1 MAKTQSEILTKSQ
14 GMESVIEFKLP
25 ALGENIEQ
33 GDLVRLMI
41 APGTAVSEGQAVME
55 LETDK
60 AVVEVPSSVNGTV
73 KEILVKEGDKI
84 KVGQVVFTADN
95 GAGASAEGPK
105 SVGAPKVDAPK
116 KDTPPKAAA
125 KAQAAASAE
134 ATAPVASATS
144 EPARSPSPVSAAPR
158 NRSTDAPIPTEFR
171 LQELGENISQGDLVR
186 LMIAPGAKVSEGQ
199 PVMELETDKAVV
211 EVPSSVS
218 GVVNEVKVKEG
229 EKIKVGQ
236 LIFTLQGGASQP
248 ESTRPQSRP
257 VEHVS
262 GQHGA
267 RLAFQAAIRAEG
279 KTEEQALPPD
289 QPQPRPAAFS
299 MPVQLGKVAGTE
311 HRAPVPA
318 APHTR
323 RLARELGVDIY
334 EIKGSGPGGRI
345 SEDDVKGYA
354 KAALAAIATAAQA
367 PPRAGHFIEPKLP
380 DFAKWGK
387 IERVSM
393 RGVRRK
399 TAEHLA
405 ESWNTIPHVTQHDRA
420 DITELEQLRARFA
433 PKAEQAG
440 GKMTVTAIALKVC
453 AAALKVFPQFNATI
467 DMAKEEIIYKQY
479 ISIGVAADTDRG
491 LLVPVIR
498 DVDKKNIVELAVE
511 LSQLS
516 QKAREKKITVA
527 DMEGGTFTIT
537 NLGGIGGTAFTPIVN
552 HPEVAI
558 LGLSRS
564 RMEPEWIGGKFEPRL
579 ILPLSL
585 SYDHRLIDGAD
596 AARFLRWIAEA
607 FEQPFLLSVQG

>member
-1 MAKTQSEILTKSQ
+1 
-14 GMESVIEFKLP
+14 MESVIEFKLP
-25 ALGENIEQ
+25 ALGENIE
-33 GDLVRLMI
+33 
-41 APGTAVSEGQAVME
+41 E
-55 LETDK
+55 
-60 AVVEVPSSVNGTV
+60 
-73 KEILVKEGDKI
+73 
-84 KVGQVVFTADN
+84 
-95 GAGASAEGPK
+95 
-105 SVGAPKVDAPK
+105 
-116 KDTPPKAAA
+116 
-125 KAQAAASAE
+125 
-134 ATAPVASATS
+134 
-144 EPARSPSPVSAAPR
+144 
-158 NRSTDAPIPTEFR
+158 
-171 LQELGENISQGDLVR
+171 GDLVR
-186 LMIAPGAKVSEGQ
+186 LMIAPGATVSEGQ

-218 GVVNEVKVKEG
+218 GTVKDVLVKEGDKIKVGQAIFTAESNGTSAVAQAQPPIAQVKTTAVPAQPGLNPQTQAAAAGADVAAPAAPTPRTDSRPASQRTRSTDSPAPAEFRLQELGENISEGDLVRLMIAPGTKVSEGQPVMELETDKAVVEVPSTVSGVVKEIKVKEG
-229 EKIKVGQ
+229 ERIKVGQ
-236 LIFTLQGGASQP
+236 VVFTLQSATPTPGEAV
-248 ESTRPQSRP
+248 RPSRGP

-289 QPQPRPAAFS
+289 QPRAQQPQVFS

-311 HRAPVPA
+311 HRDPVAA
-318 APHTR
+318 APSTR

-334 EIKGSGPGGRI
+334 DVNGTGPGGRI
-345 SEDDVKGYA
+345 SEDDVKARA
-354 KAALAAIATAAQA
+354 KGLVISAATAAAA
-367 PPRAGHFIEPKLP
+367 PARAGHFIAPHLP
-380 DFAKWGK
+380 DFTKWGK

-393 RGVRRK
+393 RAVRRK

-453 AAALKVFPQFNATI
+453 ASALKVFPQFNASI
-467 DMAKEEIIYKQY
+467 DMEKEEIIYKQY
-479 ISIGVAADTDRG
+479 INIGVAADTDRG

-516 QKAREKKITVA
+516 QKAREKKLTPA

-537 NLGGIGGTAFTPIVN
+537 NLGGIGGTAFSPIVN

-596 AARFLRWIAEA
+596 AARFLRWVAEA

>member
-1 MAKTQSEILTKSQ
+1 M
-14 GMESVIEFKLP
+14 IEFKLP

-41 APGTAVSEGQAVME
+41 APGATVSEGQAVME

-60 AVVEVPSSVNGTV
+60 AVVEVPSSISGTID
-73 KEILVKEGDKI
+73 KILVKEGDKI
-84 KVGQVVFTADN
+84 KVGQVIFTADSN
-95 GAGASAEGPK
+95 GASAAEVKETPQQK
-105 SVGAPKVDAPK
+105 ETARPVEKAPPAQASSGTSSGSSSNVPSSASSG
-116 KDTPPKAAA
+116 TAAA
-125 KAQAAASAE
+125 AVKPQPARAAQAESQPAQQRTPSTDGPAAS
-134 ATAPVASATS
+134 
-144 EPARSPSPVSAAPR
+144 
-158 NRSTDAPIPTEFR
+158 EFR
-171 LQELGENISQGDLVR
+171 LQELGENISEGDLVR
-186 LMIAPGAKVSEGQ
+186 LMISPGAKVSEGQ

-211 EVPSSVS
+211 EVPSTVS

-229 EKIKVGQ
+229 ERIKVGQ
-236 LIFTLQGGASQP
+236 VIFTLQGAGPAQA
-248 ESTRPQSRP
+248 ETVRPTSRP
-257 VEHVS
+257 VEHVT

-289 QPQPRPAAFS
+289 QPQLRPATFS

-311 HRAPVPA
+311 HREPVPA
-318 APHTR
+318 APSTR
-323 RLARELGVDIY
+323 RLAREIGVDIY
-334 EIKGSGPGGRI
+334 EVKGTGPGGRI
-345 SEDDVKGYA
+345 SEDDVKAYA
-354 KAALAAIATAAQA
+354 KALVTAVAVAAQA

-453 AAALKVFPQFNATI
+453 AAALKVFPQFNASI
-467 DMAKEEIIYKQY
+467 DMEKEEIVYKQY
-479 ISIGVAADTDRG
+479 IHIGVAADTDRG

-516 QKAREKKITVA
+516 QKARDKKITLA

-596 AARFLRWIAEA
+596 AARFLRWVAEA

>member
-1 MAKTQSEILTKSQ
+1 
-14 GMESVIEFKLP
+14 VIEFKLP
-25 ALGENIEQ
+25 ELGENIEQ
-33 GDLVRLMI
+33 GDLVRLMV
-41 APGTAVSEGQAVME
+41 APGASVSTGQSVME

-60 AVVEVPSSVNGTV
+60 AVVEVPSSVSGTV
-73 KEILVKEGDKI
+73 QEIRVKEGDKI
-84 KVGQVVFTADN
+84 KVGQVIFTVD
-95 GAGASAEGPK
+95 GAEGKASEDPSKRAAAGSPAPVLQKPVQEKEVAASSPSVSPASAPASAASTSTPTQAVSNASGAS
-105 SVGAPKVDAPK
+105 
-116 KDTPPKAAA
+116 
-125 KAQAAASAE
+125 
-134 ATAPVASATS
+134 
-144 EPARSPSPVSAAPR
+144 
-158 NRSTDAPIPTEFR
+158 EFK
-171 LQELGENISQGDLVR
+171 LPELGENISQGDLVR

-218 GVVNEVKVKEG
+218 GVVKEVKVKEG

-236 LIFTLQGGASQP
+236 VIFTLEGGVVA
-248 ESTRPQSRP
+248 EAENTRTRNAP

-289 QPQPRPAAFS
+289 QPQQPGAEAFS
-299 MPVQLGKVAGTE
+299 MPAQLGKVAGTE
-311 HRAPVPA
+311 NRQAIPA
-318 APHTR
+318 APHVR
-323 RLARELGVDIY
+323 RFAREVGVDIY
-334 EIKGSGPGGRI
+334 EVKGTGRGGRI
-345 SEDDVKGYA
+345 SEDDVKAYA
-354 KAALAAIATAAQA
+354 KGLLSVAANAAQA
-367 PPRAGHFIEPKLP
+367 PPRAGHFAQPQLP

-387 IERVSM
+387 VERVSM

-433 PKAEQAG
+433 PKAEEAG

-453 AAALKVFPQFNATI
+453 AAALKVFPQFNASI
-467 DMAKEEIIYKQY
+467 DIEKEEIVYKQY

-498 DVDKKNIVELAVE
+498 EVDKKNIVELAVE

-516 QKAREKKITVA
+516 KKARDKKLMPA
-527 DMEGGTFTIT
+527 DMEGATFTIT
-537 NLGGIGGTAFTPIVN
+537 NLGGIGGIGFTPIVN

-564 RMEPEWIGGKFEPRL
+564 RMEPEWISGKFEPRL

>member
-1 MAKTQSEILTKSQ
+1 MSE
-14 GMESVIEFKLP
+14 VIEFKLP
-25 ALGENIEQ
+25 ELGENIEQ
-33 GDLVRLMI
+33 GDLVRLMV
-41 APGTAVSEGQAVME
+41 APGATVSTGQSVME

-60 AVVEVPSSVNGTV
+60 AVVEVPSSVSGTV
-73 KEILVKEGDKI
+73 QEIRVKEGDKI
-84 KVGQVVFTADN
+84 KVGQVIFTVEN
-95 GAGASAEGPK
+95 GSGAKAAESPAAKSTAPSSRIEIQAQAESVSSPGEEEPSTVAPSRVPETRPQVDGARPVTSARSSARATGAS
-105 SVGAPKVDAPK
+105 
-116 KDTPPKAAA
+116 
-125 KAQAAASAE
+125 
-134 ATAPVASATS
+134 
-144 EPARSPSPVSAAPR
+144 
-158 NRSTDAPIPTEFR
+158 EFK
-171 LQELGENISQGDLVR
+171 LPELGENISQGDLVR
-186 LMIAPGAKVSEGQ
+186 LMIAPGSKVAEGQ

-218 GVVNEVKVKEG
+218 GVVKEVKVREG
-229 EKIKVGQ
+229 EKVKVGQ
-236 LIFTLQGGASQP
+236 VIFTLEGGAAAQP
-248 ESTRPQSRP
+248 EPARQKNAP

-289 QPQPRPAAFS
+289 QPQQTPPAFK
-299 MPVQLGKVAGTE
+299 MPEQLGKVAGTE
-311 HRAPVPA
+311 HRQPVPA
-318 APHTR
+318 APHVR

-334 EIKGSGPGGRI
+334 EVKGSGPGGRI
-345 SEDDVKGYA
+345 SDDDVKAYA
-354 KAALAAIATAAQA
+354 KSLLSAVASALQA
-367 PPRAGHFIEPKLP
+367 PPRAGHFAAPTLP
-380 DFAKWGK
+380 DFGKWGK
-387 IERVSM
+387 VERVSM

-405 ESWNTIPHVTQHDRA
+405 EAWNTIPHVTQQDRA

-433 PKAEQAG
+433 PKAEEAG

-453 AAALKVFPQFNATI
+453 AAALKVFPQFNASI
-467 DMAKEEIIYKQY
+467 DMEKEEIVYKQY
-479 ISIGVAADTDRG
+479 IHIGVAADTDRG

-498 DVDKKNIVELAVE
+498 DVDKRNIVELAVE
-511 LSQLS
+511 LFQLS
-516 QKAREKKITVA
+516 KKAREKKLMPA
-527 DMEGGTFTIT
+527 EMEGGTFTIT
-537 NLGGIGGTAFTPIVN
+537 NLGGIGGVGFTPIVN

-564 RMEPEWIGGKFEPRL
+564 RTEPEWINGKFEPRL

>member
-1 MAKTQSEILTKSQ
+1 
-14 GMESVIEFKLP
+14 VIEFILP
-25 ALGENIEQ
+25 ELGENIHQ

-41 APGTAVSEGQAVME
+41 APGATVSAGQSVME

-60 AVVEVPSSVNGTV
+60 AVVEVPSSVSGTV
-73 KEILVKEGDKI
+73 QEVRVKEGDKI
-84 KVGQVVFTADN
+84 KVGQVIFTVEN
-95 GAGASAEGPK
+95 GAGAKSAPEPAATAAPPMPASPAPAPANPEAPATQT
-105 SVGAPKVDAPK
+105 SV
-116 KDTPPKAAA
+116 TS
-125 KAQAAASAE
+125 AASVPAPERAE
-134 ATAPVASATS
+134 RRAQPQTAG
-144 EPARSPSPVSAAPR
+144 
-158 NRSTDAPIPTEFR
+158 EFK
-171 LQELGENISQGDLVR
+171 LPELGENISQGDLVR
-186 LMIAPGAKVSEGQ
+186 LMIAPGSKVSEGQ

-218 GVVNEVKVKEG
+218 GVVKEVKVKEG
-229 EKIKVGQ
+229 EKLKVGQ
-236 LIFTLQGGASQP
+236 VIFTLEGGAAAPLPARSGNA
-248 ESTRPQSRP
+248 P

-289 QPQPRPAAFS
+289 QPQQSAPVFS

-311 HRAPVPA
+311 HRQPIPA
-318 APHTR
+318 APHVR
-323 RLARELGVDIY
+323 RFAREVGVDIY
-334 EIKGSGPGGRI
+334 EVKGTGPGGRI
-345 SEDDVKGYA
+345 SEDDVKTHA
-354 KAALAAIATAAQA
+354 KALLSAAATAAQA
-367 PPRAGHFIEPKLP
+367 PPRAGHFAQPQLP

-387 IERVSM
+387 VERVSM

-405 ESWNTIPHVTQHDRA
+405 EAWNTIPHVTQLDRA

-433 PKAEQAG
+433 PKAEEAG

-453 AAALKVFPQFNATI
+453 SAALKVFPQFNASI
-467 DMAKEEIIYKQY
+467 DIEKEEIVYKQY
-479 ISIGVAADTDRG
+479 IHIGVAADTDRG

-516 QKAREKKITVA
+516 KKARDKKITPEE
-527 DMEGGTFTIT
+527 MQGGTFTIT
-537 NLGGIGGTAFTPIVN
+537 NLGGIGGVGFTPIVN
-552 HPEVAI
+552 YPEVAI

-564 RMEPEWIGGKFEPRL
+564 RMEPEWIESKDGGKFEPRL

>member
-1 MAKTQSEILTKSQ
+1 M
-14 GMESVIEFKLP
+14 IEFKLP

-41 APGTAVSEGQAVME
+41 APGAAVSEGQAVME

-60 AVVEVPSSVNGTV
+60 AVVEVPSSVSGTV
-73 KEILVKEGDKI
+73 KEILVKEGEKI
-84 KVGQVVFTADN
+84 KVGQVVFTADSN
-95 GAGASAEGPK
+95 GA
-105 SVGAPKVDAPK
+105 
-116 KDTPPKAAA
+116 AAA
-125 KAQAAASAE
+125 VAEKPRPAEPAATVVEKPPAPAP
-134 ATAPVASATS
+134 TAPESQSAPQRT
-144 EPARSPSPVSAAPR
+144 
-158 NRSTDAPIPTEFR
+158 RSTDAPAASEFR

-186 LMIAPGAKVSEGQ
+186 LMIAPGGRVSEGQ
-199 PVMELETDKAVV
+199 PVMELETEKAVV

-218 GVVNEVKVKEG
+218 GIVKEVKVKEG

-236 LIFTLQGGASQP
+236 LIFTLQGATPSTGERTRVQP
-248 ESTRPQSRP
+248 QP

-289 QPQPRPAAFS
+289 QPMPQAPAFS

-311 HRAPVPA
+311 HREAVPA

-334 EIKGSGPGGRI
+334 EVKGTGPGGRI
-345 SEDDVKGYA
+345 SEDDVKA
-354 KAALAAIATAAQA
+354 HTKAVLAAMATAVQA
-367 PPRAGHFIEPKLP
+367 PARAGHFIAPKLP

-387 IERVSM
+387 IERVPM

-405 ESWNTIPHVTQHDRA
+405 ESWVTIPHVTQHDRA

-467 DMAKEEIIYKQY
+467 DMEKEEIIYKQY
-479 ISIGVAADTDRG
+479 VHIGVAADTDRG

-511 LSQLS
+511 LSQIS
-516 QKAREKKITVA
+516 QKAREKKITLA

-596 AARFLRWIAEA
+596 AARFLRWVAEA

>member
-1 MAKTQSEILTKSQ
+1 M
-14 GMESVIEFKLP
+14 IEFKLP

-41 APGTAVSEGQAVME
+41 APGAAVSEGQAVME

-60 AVVEVPSSVNGTV
+60 AVVEVPSSVSGTV
-73 KEILVKEGDKI
+73 KEILVKEGQKI
-84 KVGQVVFTADN
+84 KVGQVVFTADSN
-95 GAGASAEGPK
+95 GAVAAVADNPRPAGS
-105 SVGAPKVDAPK
+105 
-116 KDTPPKAAA
+116 AAA
-125 KAQAAASAE
+125 VEKPQL
-134 ATAPVASATS
+134 
-144 EPARSPSPVSAAPR
+144 PARSAPDSQPAPQR
-158 NRSTDAPIPTEFR
+158 TRSTDAPPASEFR

-211 EVPSSVS
+211 EVPSSVT

-236 LIFTLQGGASQP
+236 VIFTLQGAPTSP
-248 ESTRPQSRP
+248 AEISRPQRQP

-289 QPQPRPAAFS
+289 QPMPRPEAFS
-299 MPVQLGKVAGTE
+299 MPIQLGKVAGTE
-311 HRAPVPA
+311 HREAVPA

-334 EIKGSGPGGRI
+334 EVKGTGPGGRI
-345 SEDDVKGYA
+345 SEDDVKAHA
-354 KAALAAIATAAQA
+354 KAALTAMATAAQA
-367 PPRAGHFIEPKLP
+367 PARAGHFIAPTLP

-399 TAEHLA
+399 TAEHVA

-420 DITELEQLRARFA
+420 DITELEHLRARFA

-467 DMAKEEIIYKQY
+467 DMEKEEIIYKQY
-479 ISIGVAADTDRG
+479 IHIGVAADTDRG

-516 QKAREKKITVA
+516 QKARDKKITVT

-596 AARFLRWIAEA
+596 AARFLRWVAEA